1 MSEQISTGNDY
12 EAFLRRIRGKEGDNE
27 GTYVTLSAVVLPRV
41 LTAQLCSAKDVATA
55 MYILGAYVW
64 SEPTGEL
71 EGLHILRASADL
83 GSVDAVRALGDA
95 LNWMGLYEESM
106 PVLKTALQNEPHD
119 ARLHGLLGL
128 SMYELHLDEDAQ
140 FHLRTG
146 LQADPLLAVPLAQI
160 RRRAGDESEY
170 RDLIT
175 EAARLN
181 VYGAHV
187 LAGNL
192 LAEQGDNDQAM
203 ELYRQGILS
212 GDAHS
217 AFNLACLLYEVGR
230 MEDARQEFVLARE
243 MGDLRMSPFDQMDG

>member
-1 MSEQISTGNDY
+1 MSEKISTGNDY
-12 EAFLRRIRGKEGDNE
+12 EAFLRRIRAKEGDDE
-27 GTYVTLSAVVLPRV
+27 VIYVTLSDVVLPRV
-41 LTAQLCSAKDVATA
+41 LTAQLRSAEEVATA
-55 MYILGAYVW
+55 MYVLGAYVW
-64 SEPTGEL
+64 SEPAGEL
-71 EGLHILRASADL
+71 EGLQILRASADL

-106 PVLKTALQNEPHD
+106 LVLENALQNEPHD
-119 ARLHGLLGL
+119 AHLHGLLGL
-128 SMYELHLDEDAQ
+128 SMYELHLDEGAQ
-140 FHLRTG
+140 LHLRIG
-146 LQADPLLAVPLAQI
+146 LQADPSLAVPLAHI

-170 RDLIT
+170 RDLIA
-175 EAARLN
+175 EAARLH

-217 AFNLACLLYEVGR
+217 AFNLACLLYDDGR
-230 MEDARQEFVLARE
+230 MEEARREFVTARE
-243 MGDLRMSPFDQMDG
+243 MGDLRMTPFDQMDD